1 MKRPIFYI
9 LVGLVLTSVL
19 FTSCE
24 EKKHKG
30 GRTDTPTSGVMAFAS
45 DESFSPII
53 EEEREMFQD
62 MYPEAKLKPIYTN
75 EYEEVDM
82 LMRGKIFLAITSRD
96 FTPKQL
102 KYLQDNN
109 FQPTAIKLA
118 YDALALIVNKN
129 NNDTC
134 ISVKDVKRI
143 LSGEVT
149 DWSQIYPGSRRG
161 KIKIVFDNPKSS
173 TVKFCEDSILGG
185 HGISNVNASAVKTSQ
200 GVIDFVEKT
209 PNAIG
214 VIGSNWLNDKRD
226 TTNCTFK
233 KNIHVMSVSKMDKAT
248 EMNSWKPY
256 QAYIFNGR
264 YPFIRTIY
272 ALINDPIN
280 GLPWSFAHFIQ
291 GPKGQLIIFRSS
303 LLPYSAD
310 VQMREIEVKTE

>member
-9 LVGLVLTSVL
+9 FVGLILSL
-19 FTSCE
+19 ALLPSCQ

-30 GRTDTPTSGVMAFAS
+30 GRTDTPTSGVMPFAS
-45 DESFSPII
+45 DESFTPII
-53 EEEREMFQD
+53 EEEREMFED
-62 MYPEAKLKPIYTN
+62 MYPDAKLKPIYTN
-75 EYEEVDM
+75 EYDEVDM
-82 LMRGKIFLAITSRD
+82 LMRGKICLAITSRD

-109 FQPTAIKLA
+109 FQPTSLKLA
-118 YDALALIVNKN
+118 YDGLALIVNKN

-149 DWSQIYPGSRRG
+149 EWSQIYPGSKRG

-185 HGISNVNASAVKTSQ
+185 HGVSSVNASAVKTSQ

-256 QAYIFNGR
+256 QAYLFNGR

-280 GLPWSFAHFIQ
+280 GLPWSFAHYIQ

-310 VQMREIEVKTE
+310 VQMRQIEVKD

>member
-1 MKRPIFYI
+1 MKRSIFYI
-9 LVGLVLTSVL
+9 FVGLILASVL
-19 FTSCE
+19 FASCE

-30 GRTDTPTSGVMAFAS
+30 GRTDTPTSGVMPFAS

-53 EEEREMFQD
+53 EEEREMFED
-62 MYPEAKLKPIYTN
+62 MYPQAKLKPIYTN
-75 EYEEVDM
+75 EYDEVDM
-82 LMRGKIFLAITSRD
+82 LMRGKICLAITARD
-96 FTPKQL
+96 FTPRQM

-109 FQPTAIKLA
+109 FQPTSIKLA
-118 YDALALIVNKN
+118 YDGLALIVNKN

-143 LSGEVT
+143 LSGEVK
-149 DWSQIYPGSRRG
+149 DWSEIYPGSRRG

-185 HGISNVNASAVKTSQ
+185 HGISNVNASAVKTSK

-214 VIGSNWLNDKRD
+214 VIGSNWLNDNRD
-226 TTNCTFK
+226 TTNTTFK

-310 VQMREIEVKTE
+310 VQMREVEVKD

>member
-1 MKRPIFYI
+1 M
-9 LVGLVLTSVL
+9 L
-19 FTSCE
+19 FASCE

-30 GRTDTPTSGVMAFAS
+30 GRTDTPTSGVMPFAS

-53 EEEREMFQD
+53 EEEREMFED
-62 MYPEAKLKPIYTN
+62 MYPQAKLKPIYTN
-75 EYEEVDM
+75 EYDEVDM
-82 LMRGKIFLAITSRD
+82 LMRGKICLAITARD
-96 FTPKQL
+96 FTPRQM

-109 FQPTAIKLA
+109 FQPTSIKLA
-118 YDALALIVNKN
+118 YDGLALIVNKN

-143 LSGEVT
+143 LSGEVK
-149 DWSQIYPGSRRG
+149 DWSEIYPGSRRG

-185 HGISNVNASAVKTSQ
+185 HGISNVNASAVKTSK

-214 VIGSNWLNDKRD
+214 VIGSNWLNDNRD
-226 TTNCTFK
+226 TTNTTFK

-256 QAYIFNGR
+256 QTYIFNGR

-310 VQMREIEVKTE
+310 VQMREVEVKD